1 MVSVHHPDS
10 ANRKLR
16 EGGNGG
22 ASHNGVFYNWGEK
35 FCFIFPQ
42 KNASSKKIRVKKMA
56 ILEGKEKA

>member
-22 ASHNGVFYNWGEK
+22 ASHNGVFFSIIGGK
-35 FCFIFPQ
+35 
-42 KNASSKKIRVKKMA
+42 SSVLSSLRKMHHPKK
-56 ILEGKEKA
+56 LE